1 MMKPTMTSLLALA
14 ALAAALPAFAY
25 IGPGAGLSLVGALW
39 AVIAAV
45 GAALFF
51 IVAWPLRRM
60 LRRRREQQADAGE
73 LAGAKIESPQGRAPP
88 QGGPKPRRP
97 QP

>member
-1 MMKPTMTSLLALA
+1 MKYATTGVMTRSLAGACALV
-14 ALAAALPAFAY
+14 ALPAMAY

-51 IVAWPLRRM
+51 ILAWPLRRM
-60 LRRRREQQADAGE
+60 LRRRRTEQLDEHDEMIGAADARPHP
-73 LAGAKIESPQGRAPP
+73 AVMQQRD
-88 QGGPKPRRP
+88 RR
-97 QP
+97 

>member
-1 MMKPTMTSLLALA
+1 MNPTMTRSIACACAVLAM
-14 ALAAALPAFAY
+14 PAMAY

-51 IVAWPLRRM
+51 VLAWPLRRM
-60 LRRRREQQADAGE
+60 LRRRRSESLDEHDEMVGAADA
-73 LAGAKIESPQGRAPP
+73 
-88 QGGPKPRRP
+88 RP
-97 QP
+97 HPAAMQQHRPDRH

>member
-1 MMKPTMTSLLALA
+1 MKTLVTHCIAGACALA
-14 ALAAALPAFAY
+14 TLPAVAY

-51 IVAWPLRRM
+51 VVAWPLRRL
-60 LRRRREQQADAGE
+60 LRRRRVEQLDEHDEIIGAADARPHP
-73 LAGAKIESPQGRAPP
+73 AAMQPT
-88 QGGPKPRRP
+88 PRDRR
-97 QP
+97 

>member
-1 MMKPTMTSLLALA
+1 MKPTMISLLVLA
-14 ALAAALPAFAY
+14 ALAVALPAFAY

-60 LRRRREQQADAGE
+60 LRRRRERQADAGE
-73 LAGAKIESPQGRAPP
+73 LAGATLESPQDRAPS
-88 QGGPKPRRP
+88 QGGPKPRRS